1 MNGIDTFSAYFMSI
15 FSALEE
21 APKFFWDTG
30 IDFYNGCVKV
40 LLSVLTVKV
49 ANAGGQSDSVQG
61 VVSEAYRT
69 VMQGGAYENFLLL
82 GGSLTICFFLIGYC
96 RDSIDIRKISN
107 LEENLFLFIKLFLGV
122 GCVTQIGVWMP
133 RLVSWSTLIIQEFF
147 HVTTVGITK
156 TGADFYE
163 SIDNPIASVIFGII
177 FAIVMAVCGSGIL
190 MIGLSRVFKLLIYMA
205 LAPAMLSTIA
215 GGSGM
220 NRAAVN
226 WIKEFIATC
235 FSNVVIVLAVMVST
249 KLVGINLKPGWDGIL
264 AAMLLI
270 VESVC
275 VLGLI
280 KTSDGI
286 LSRMLGTSG

>member
-1 MNGIDTFSAYFMSI
+1 MNGTYMVSACFMSV

-30 IDFYNGCVKV
+30 IDFYNGCVKI

-49 ANAGGQSDSVQG
+49 ASAGGQADSVQG
-61 VVSEAYRT
+61 VVSEAYGTIMR
-69 VMQGGAYENFLLL
+69 GGVYEHFLLL

-96 RDSIDIRKISN
+96 RESIDIRKISN

-133 RLVSWSTLIIQEFF
+133 RLISWSTLIIQEFF

-163 SIDNPIASVIFGII
+163 SVDNPIASVIFGMI
-177 FAIVMAVCGSGIL
+177 FAIVMVVCGSGIL
-190 MIGLSRVFKLLIYMA
+190 MIGLSRVFKLLIYVA
-205 LAPAMLSTIA
+205 LAPVMLSTIA
-215 GGSGM
+215 GGGGI
-220 NRAAVN
+220 NRTAIN

-235 FSNVVIVLAVMVST
+235 FSNVVMVLAVMVST

-280 KTSDGI
+280 KTADGI
-286 LSRMLGTSG
+286 LARILGTAG